1 MHGAHLPERTA
12 VRRIARGWHLEVK
25 GCERVAEESGS
36 AAQGVLGVFQKLVAS
51 RAHDAE
57 GFRILGALL
66 QHLPL
71 DALQPYLPTV
81 RALGLITRLPAVT
94 CHDVFPVPV
103 RLAHAVRV
111 KALTP
116 G

>member
-1 MHGAHLPERTA
+1 MQ
-12 VRRIARGWHLEVK
+12 IQY
-25 GCERVAEESGS
+25 

-81 RALGLITRLPAVT
+81 RAPWTLLPAAACRVVF
-94 CHDVFPVPV
+94 HDNS
-103 RLAHAVRV
+103 LLQGAHALCACWCHAPWPPV
-111 KALTP
+111 ACCDLP
-116 G
+116 